1 MKGMYNVIAEKIYKA
16 MEQQGMTTYKLAQ
29 LIGMKYELLRRVF
42 RGERKLTADE
52 LLLIMKYVD
61 VDLKA
66 D

>member
-1 MKGMYNVIAEKIYKA
+1 MIAEKIYKA

-42 RGERKLTADE
+42 HGKRKLTADE
-52 LLLIMKYVD
+52 LILIMKCVD